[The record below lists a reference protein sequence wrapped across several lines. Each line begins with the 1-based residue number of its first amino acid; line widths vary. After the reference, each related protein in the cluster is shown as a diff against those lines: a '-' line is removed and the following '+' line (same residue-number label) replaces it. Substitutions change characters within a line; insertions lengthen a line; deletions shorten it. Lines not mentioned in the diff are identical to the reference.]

1 MESQEPK
8 QCPECVARD
17 FEIFLG
23 FRHWPPNTFQG
34 EQVPVQL
41 HLYFPKEAHQ
51 GPGAQSSCAKVHEL
65 QGRCPGHVPTF
76 SSKSETRWVL
86 WWVSSLSLSN
96 RVGRD
101 GCLWE
106 SEKYPSPTSPGGFLC
121 ADIGHII
128 RKVQT
133 GVTEDQ
139 ISLDSSLLI

>member
-1 MESQEPK
+1 MPRMCSQRF
-8 QCPECVARD
+8 RD
-17 FEIFLG
+17 ISG
-23 FRHWPPNTFQG
+23 FQTLASKYLSG

-133 GVTEDQ
+133 GVTEGQ